1 MRTEQAPGAMPSDEA
16 ILQWLAD
23 QVGLAIVRADAGPE
37 AQGDVAMA
45 SAAITRL
52 RELIAALEQIE
63 TPETCTGKSP
73 CQRAAIAHAVL
84 RTALLRANAN

>member
-52 RELIAALEQIE
+52 RELLAALERIE
-63 TPETCTGKSP
+63 APDTCTGRAT
-73 CQRAAIAHAVL
+73 CERAAIARAVL
-84 RTALLRANAN
+84 RTALLRANVN